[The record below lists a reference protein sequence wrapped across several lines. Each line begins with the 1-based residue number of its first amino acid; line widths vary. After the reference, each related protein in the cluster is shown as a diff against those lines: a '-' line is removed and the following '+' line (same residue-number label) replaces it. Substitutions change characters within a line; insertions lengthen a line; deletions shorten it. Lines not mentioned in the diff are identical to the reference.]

1 MCVHRESGAQRAVKV
16 LRKSHMDDDEKR
28 MLFNEINI
36 LKEIDHPNI
45 IKMYEFFEDEKRYYL
60 VTEICKG
67 GELFDE
73 ILQRGKFSE
82 RDAAVLMK
90 QVLSCINYCHQA
102 NIVHR
107 DLKPENILLEA
118 NKEFDQIKIIDFGT
132 SLVYDP
138 NRNLDEKLGT
148 PYYIA
153 PEVLNKNYNEKC
165 DIWSAGVITYI
176 TLSGMPPFN
185 GQSDQEIM
193 KRVREG
199 QFSFEDRIW
208 QTISENAKSFIRS
221 LLTYSSSD
229 RPSAEQALQHP
240 WLTELA
246 ALQVDEAPAM
256 NALDNLSKFN
266 SDVTLK
272 QATYAFIASQLMSK
286 QERDNL
292 SKVFKAFD
300 TNGDGKL
307 SMEEVKVGYL
317 EHYGRIM
324 SDQEVEQMFRSVD
337 TDNSGFIDYTEFVVA
352 ATSQQNLTSEEK
364 LRAAFNMFDKD
375 GSGIISADEIREVL
389 CFGGANSLS
398 AEAVDAIIK
407 QVDENGEGEIQF
419 EEFVTMMT
427 GLENEMQA
435 TNSRANAAGAQ

>member
-1 MCVHRESGAQRAVKV
+1 MQVSALQTSLAERKESFVITTELERFSEQVSIYCKMGGIEHVSRHNIEPTFLPCTGAFGEVRMCVHRESGAQRAVKV

-82 RDAAVLMK
+82 RDGAVLMK
-90 QVLSCINYCHQA
+90 QVLSCINYCHQS

-107 DLKPENILLEA
+107 DLKPENILLEQ

-176 TLSGMPPFN
+176 LLSGMPPFN
-185 GQSDQEIM
+185 GQSD
-193 KRVREG
+193 
-199 QFSFEDRIW
+199 
-208 QTISENAKSFIRS
+208 
-221 LLTYSSSD
+221 
-229 RPSAEQALQHP
+229 
-240 WLTELA
+240 
-246 ALQVDEAPAM
+246 
-256 NALDNLSKFN
+256 
-266 SDVTLK
+266 
-272 QATYAFIASQLMSK
+272 
-286 QERDNL
+286 
-292 SKVFKAFD
+292 
-300 TNGDGKL
+300 
-307 SMEEVKVGYL
+307 
-317 EHYGRIM
+317 
-324 SDQEVEQMFRSVD
+324 
-337 TDNSGFIDYTEFVVA
+337 
-352 ATSQQNLTSEEK
+352 
-364 LRAAFNMFDKD
+364 
-375 GSGIISADEIREVL
+375 
-389 CFGGANSLS
+389 
-398 AEAVDAIIK
+398 
-407 QVDENGEGEIQF
+407 
-419 EEFVTMMT
+419 
-427 GLENEMQA
+427 
-435 TNSRANAAGAQ
+435 